1 MAVDDILK
9 KIKADAEDAA
19 REVLAEGRKDADEVL
34 AAARGRA
41 ESEREKMRAKS
52 RQRADEERN
61 RIITLARL
69 AARRDVLSEKQ
80 SLIDRVFEDT
90 RKKILEMGRDDYRR
104 LIGNFL
110 KDSVE
115 AGDQEVILDEGE
127 ARLDQAFLDEATRSL
142 GLPGQLRLSNER
154 RKIGGGFILRSGKT
168 ETNCA
173 LDTILRDAR
182 ERLEADVAAILFG
195 AESER

>member
-19 REVLAEGRKDADEVL
+19 REILAEGRKDADEVL

-41 ESEREKMRAKS
+41 ESEREKMQAKS

-61 RIITLARL
+61 RIITLAKL
-69 AARRDVLSEKQ
+69 AARRDILNEKQ

-90 RKKILEMGRDDYRR
+90 RKKLLEMARDDYRR
-104 LIGNFL
+104 LIGNLL

-127 ARLDQAFLDEATRSL
+127 TRIDQAFLDEATRSL
-142 GLPGQLRLSNER
+142 GLPGQLRLSSER
-154 RKIGGGFILRSGKT
+154 RKIGGGFILRSGKI

-182 ERLEADVAAILFG
+182 ERLESDVAAILFG
-195 AESER
+195 AESGR

>member
-9 KIKADAEDAA
+9 KIKTDAEDAA
-19 REVLAEGRKDADEVL
+19 REILAEGRKDADEVL
-34 AAARGRA
+34 ATARGRA
-41 ESEREKMRAKS
+41 ESERQKMQAKA

-61 RIITLARL
+61 RIITLTRL
-69 AARRDVLSEKQ
+69 ASRRDILSEKQ

-110 KDSVE
+110 KDNVE
-115 AGDQEVILDEGE
+115 AGDQDVILDDGE
-127 ARLDQAFLDEATRSL
+127 TRIDQAFLDEATRSL
-142 GLPGQLRLSNER
+142 GLPGRLKLSSER
-154 RKIGGGFILRSGKT
+154 RKIGGGFILRSGKI

-195 AESER
+195 AAGGK